1 MSYTSRSE
9 LRSGTSVKQVR
20 EVIDLLGYVRLD
32 PGFRV
37 PNMVANY
44 HWFDAQD
51 YRSWSGVE
59 LQIYDEEGQ
68 IAVETRST
76 ISRSYW
82 DLDHQNRTIKLI
94 RDLFGG
100 TFETDAGKSRY
111 LRPTGKPPLPISSGC
126 YLSRW
131 RFENALGKAMIYRQ
145 SRDLRGS
152 IAVNKPTGIPTLDE
166 INPRLLSNN
175 LLIPFVIAVWEEFF
189 RSTFAVIL
197 KYSMERERVLKKASL
212 SHSQLEQIAGNQRPL
227 EQAIA
232 ECFSFQR
239 PSKIAANFLLLN
251 GRLDLGAA
259 MKFPYRKR
267 KLNLYQSI
275 ENLVEYRNAFVHSG
289 ETNPALYDD
298 QLQQILTDISE
309 AVDRCYRA
317 IASHYKFEA
326 LG

>member
-9 LRSGTSVKQVR
+9 LGSGTSVKQVR

-32 PGFRV
+32 PSFRV
-37 PNMVANY
+37 PNKVASY
-44 HWFDAQD
+44 HWFDTQD

-59 LQIYDEEGQ
+59 LQLYDEDGQ

-82 DLDHQNRTIKLI
+82 DLYHQNRTIKLI

-100 TFETDAGKSRY
+100 TFETDVGRSRY
-111 LRPTGKPPLPISSGC
+111 LRPTGEPPLPISSGC

-131 RFENALGKAMIYRQ
+131 HFENALGKAKIYCQ

-152 IAVNKPTGIPTLDE
+152 VAVNKPTGIPTLDA

-189 RSTFAVIL
+189 RSTFAVLL
-197 KYSMERERVLKKASL
+197 KYAEAREGVLKKARL
-212 SHSQLEQIAGNQRPL
+212 GHSQLEQIAANQRPL

-239 PSKIAANFLLLN
+239 PSKIAANFALLE

-259 MKFPYRKR
+259 MKAPYRGR
-267 KLNLYQSI
+267 KLSLYESI
-275 ENLVEYRNAFVHSG
+275 EELVEARNAFVHSG
-289 ETNPALYDD
+289 ETNPALYDG

-309 AVDRCYRA
+309 AVDRCYST
-317 IASHYKFEA
+317 IASHYNFEA
-326 LG
+326 LS